1 MNSITATASKEED
14 CKIEQHHQQHLFRPN
29 VPYNFGSW
37 DWNAMNNN
45 MNSNNTNDVGNGSQ
59 QQICRPFFPQNDV
72 MKMINFIK
80 QENYT
85 PAMINHTNFNQES
98 NNNSDNNN
106 NNKLGIM
113 RQAQPSLDK
122 LIEMGYS
129 TQQYPY
135 SLDQLHSQFPFGQ
148 TRFPPTT
155 TSLYKGPTVHSEDN
169 HIYSEVDN
177 KPRSQ
182 EDQSPLEKSTSKS
195 EKFACDHCEKKFKT
209 KSYLSEHIK
218 VIHEGILIQCDECGD
233 GFKSTSSLKNHI
245 NLVHKG
251 LGFQC
256 HYCNK
261 VFTQRHTLIIHEEC
275 VHKGIKISCNHC
287 NKKFA
292 SRWYLK
298 EHITIVHEGNLLKC
312 ELCGRSF
319 NSHCALRYHSN
330 IVHKDHKFQ
339 CPHCPKTFRLKRYL
353 EGHVKRVHA
362 NLGKG
367 IPQAG

>member
-1 MNSITATASKEED
+1 MNFSNLQCFVGKGGMNSTVSSTATSTGTNNED
-14 CKIEQHHQQHLFRPN
+14 CKAGQQQQQQPLFRQN
-29 VPYNFGSW
+29 TPYNFGSW
-37 DWNAMNNN
+37 DWNAMNN
-45 MNSNNTNDVGNGSQ
+45 MNNSALNGNH
-59 QQICRPFFPQNDV
+59 QQICRPLFPENDV
-72 MKMINFIK
+72 MKMINFMK
-80 QENYT
+80 QESYAPT
-85 PAMINHTNFNQES
+85 MITSASFNHE
-98 NNNSDNNN
+98 N
-106 NNKLGIM
+106 NNKLGLV
-113 RQAQPSLDK
+113 RDTQPSLGK
-122 LIEMGYS
+122 LIEMGYPN
-129 TQQYPY
+129 QHYPY
-135 SLDQLHSQFPFGQ
+135 PLDHLHSQFQFCQNRCPS
-148 TRFPPTT
+148 TT
-155 TSLYKGPTVHSEDN
+155 TRYKEPTVHNEENPVYPD
-169 HIYSEVDN
+169 VDN
-177 KPRSQ
+177 KSGTQ
-182 EDQSPLEKSTSKS
+182 DDQSSLDKSTCKG

-209 KSYLSEHIK
+209 KSYLSEHVK

-339 CPHCPKTFRLKRYL
+339 CPHCPKTFRLKKYL

-362 NLGKG
+362 SE
-367 IPQAG
+367 

>member
-1 MNSITATASKEED
+1 MNFSNLQCFVGKGGMNSTVSSTATSTGTNNED
-14 CKIEQHHQQHLFRPN
+14 CKAGQQQQQQPLFRQN
-29 VPYNFGSW
+29 TPYNFGSW
-37 DWNAMNNN
+37 DWNAMNN
-45 MNSNNTNDVGNGSQ
+45 MNNSALNGNH
-59 QQICRPFFPQNDV
+59 QQICRPLFPENDV
-72 MKMINFIK
+72 MKMINFMK
-80 QENYT
+80 QESYAPT
-85 PAMINHTNFNQES
+85 MITSASFNHE
-98 NNNSDNNN
+98 N
-106 NNKLGIM
+106 NNKLGLV
-113 RQAQPSLDK
+113 RDTQPSLGK
-122 LIEMGYS
+122 LIEMGYPN
-129 TQQYPY
+129 QHYPY
-135 SLDQLHSQFPFGQ
+135 PLDHLHSQFQFCQNRCPS
-148 TRFPPTT
+148 TT
-155 TSLYKGPTVHSEDN
+155 TRYKEPTVHNEENPVYPD
-169 HIYSEVDN
+169 VDN
-177 KPRSQ
+177 KSGTQ
-182 EDQSPLEKSTSKS
+182 DDQSSLDKSTCKG

-209 KSYLSEHIK
+209 KSYLSEHVK
-218 VIHEGILIQCDECGD
+218 VIHE
-233 GFKSTSSLKNHI
+233 
-245 NLVHKG
+245 G

-339 CPHCPKTFRLKRYL
+339 CPHCPKTFRLKKYL

-362 NLGKG
+362 SE
-367 IPQAG
+367 